1 MKTLR
6 NISWISCGETC
17 SHRRWGGNFGGQ
29 DGPRSLI
36 GHRHPADALATGQGH
51 ILDGVDLP
59 DLMGMDRLGDY
70 SGGPAAPPG
79 PIDSRPDEGELE
91 TADRG
96 DAATVCVLAELE
108 SNQPGTPGGVF
119 PLERAAELEQLLGG
133 RGDRAT
139 TGAIVGR
146 QARAIVAAGQP
157 PDVPDRSIGDRQ
169 LSRDLGQGQ
178 ALLMTADDLLTERDR
193 EGARH
198 GSRLR
203 GPGGMEEW

>member
-1 MKTLR
+1 
-6 NISWISCGETC
+6 
-17 SHRRWGGNFGGQ
+17 
-29 DGPRSLI
+29 
-36 GHRHPADALATGQGH
+36 
-51 ILDGVDLP
+51 
-59 DLMGMDRLGDY
+59 MGMDRLGDHR
-70 SGGPAAPPG
+70 GGPAAPPG
-79 PIDSRPDEGELE
+79 SIDSRPDEGELE

-96 DAATVCVLAELE
+96 EGATVRVRFELE
-108 SNQPGTPGGVF
+108 SDEPGAPGGVL

-139 TGAIVGR
+139 TGAIVGS
-146 QARAIVAAGQP
+146 QAGAITSAGQP
-157 PDVPDRSIGDRQ
+157 PDVPDRGIGDRQ

-203 GPGGMEEW
+203 DPEGVEEWLTDAYLTHADKGS